1 MNKHFLLFLL
11 IISSFL
17 VQAQEDEFIT
27 QKGIKLEITNNQIG
41 LGFKAYSKLKLGAEL
56 SFGLA
61 SLNQDF
67 TYDDYMLQLKLC
79 YSVFKT
85 NRSNICGGA
94 VSGLE
99 FVNDPTFN
107 LTTPYV
113 GVYLGYEYNFGKR
126 RRSGLSLEI
135 GYVYGSK
142 TYHKSY
148 AASWGSVEYIGTFEN
163 NSLLLG
169 IGYIFYF

>member
-1 MNKHFLLFLL
+1 
-11 IISSFL
+11 

-79 YSVFKT
+79 YSALKT
-85 NRSNICGGA
+85 NRSNIYGGLI
-94 VSGLE
+94 SGIE

-107 LTTPYV
+107 LTTPYA
-113 GVYLGYEYNFGKR
+113 GLFLGYEYYFGKKR
-126 RRSGLSLEI
+126 KSGLSLEI

-148 AASWGSVEYIGTFEN
+148 EANWGSVEYIGTFEN
-163 NSLLLG
+163 NPLLLG
-169 IGYIFYF
+169 IGYSYYF